1 MRTAKP
7 DVCPK
12 DVNALTSA
20 LLILVFVGGATVRE
34 LLRDLWAIPVACV
47 KGFGSRPRR
56 PLLLIFLAAV
66 ATAWSQDPSL
76 IGKEVAIPRHLQD
89 GEEYELSIPK
99 LIQFGEKVFTAKWT
113 IQEGQARPHV
123 KGLPTGPQ
131 LSDPSEPLAF
141 PRNFNRIS
149 GPDSNSCAGC
159 HNEPFIGGGGDRATE
174 VFVLGQRF
182 DFVSFDHNDMI
193 STKGATDERGQFVT
207 LQTIANERKTI
218 GMNGSGFIEML
229 ARQMTA
235 DLQAIRDSVTPGTAR
250 ALITKG
256 VSFGMLARRIDGTW
270 VTSGVQGLPA
280 PSLASAGHPPSLIIM
295 PFHQAGAVV
304 SLRQFTNNAFTHHHG
319 MQSEERFGIGVDE
332 DGDGFVNELTRA
344 DITAVTIYQA
354 ALPVPGR
361 VIPDDPKAEKAARI
375 GEVRFAQIGCAT
387 CHIPALPLT
396 NRGWILSEPNP
407 YNPAGNLQPGQ
418 APALSIDLTSDDLP
432 GPRLKPDSHGIVWV
446 PAYTDLKLHDITSGP
461 GDPNAEPLDQNQPI
475 GSPGFFAG
483 NTKFITRK
491 LWGVGNSGPYMHHG
505 KFTTM
510 REAIEAHSG
519 EALASRQAFD
529 GLAAYDRDSVIEFLK
544 SLQIVPPET
553 HSKD

>member
-1 MRTAKP
+1 VKTPTLEVCLKTSGITA
-7 DVCPK
+7 VCA
-12 DVNALTSA
+12 VALTIA
-20 LLILVFVGGATVRE
+20 LSV
-34 LLRDLWAIPVACV
+34 
-47 KGFGSRPRR
+47 
-56 PLLLIFLAAV
+56 LA
-66 ATAWSQDPSL
+66 QDHSL

-99 LIQFGEKVFTAKWT
+99 LIRFGESLFTAKWT
-113 IQEGQARPHV
+113 IQEGQGRALV
-123 KGLPTGPQ
+123 KGTAGGPQ
-131 LSDPSEPLAF
+131 LSDPSEPLLF

-159 HNEPFIGGGGDRATE
+159 HNQPFIGGGGDRATE

-182 DFVSFDHNDMI
+182 DFASFDHNDML

-235 DLQAIRDSVTPGTAR
+235 DMRTIRDSMTPGTAQP
-250 ALITKG
+250 LICEG
-256 VSFGMLARRIDGTW
+256 VVFGTLARRIDGSW
-270 VTSGVQGLPA
+270 DTSGVQGLPA
-280 PSLASAGHPPSLIIM
+280 PSLVSDSSHPPSLTMM
-295 PFHQAGAVV
+295 PFHQAGAVI

-319 MQSEERFGIGVDE
+319 MQSEERFGIGIDE

-361 VIPDDPKAEKAARI
+361 VMPADPEAEKAARI
-375 GEVRFAQIGCAT
+375 GEVRFSEIGCGT
-387 CHIPALPLT
+387 CHVPNLPLT
-396 NRGWILSEPNP
+396 NRGWVYTEPNP

-418 APALSIDLTSDDLP
+418 APALSIDLTSDELP
-432 GPRLKPDSHGIVWV
+432 GPRLKPDANGIVWV

-461 GDPNAEPLDQNQPI
+461 NDPNAEPLDQNQPL
-475 GSPGFFAG
+475 GSAGFFSG

-491 LWGVGNSGPYMHHG
+491 LWGVGNSGPYFHHG

-510 REAIEAHSG
+510 REAILAHSG

-529 GLAAYDRDSVIEFLK
+529 GLSAYDRDCIIEFLK
-544 SLQIVPPET
+544 TLQILPPGT
-553 HSKD
+553 HSAGSDGG